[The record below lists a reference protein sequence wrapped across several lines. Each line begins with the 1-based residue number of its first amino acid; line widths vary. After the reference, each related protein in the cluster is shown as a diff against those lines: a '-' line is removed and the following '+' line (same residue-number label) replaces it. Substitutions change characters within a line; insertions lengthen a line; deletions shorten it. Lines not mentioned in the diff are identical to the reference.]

1 MFLRLALVACLLAL
15 ADARTGQEQIPI
27 AAIRAI
33 NGARRG
39 QADAIADRAVSDLT
53 TNANSCDKLRRAD
66 QIMAQLGTGA
76 DSLKAAIG
84 MVAAEKNFNN
94 NRGSG
99 LPALCGEPALPQT
112 PQLRGITPLIDP
124 EVLNA
129 QVANQLSAKTEAAP
143 IDARGM
149 SIADLM
155 VANGFTQFVR
165 ESLDGTTTSSQNQNP
180 APASNNPNV
189 NPNAANPNAGA
200 NGAGAGTNNPNAGGA
215 GVAGAGAG
223 SSNNGNT
230 GATASGGGGSSGIG
244 GASGSGSIS
253 DPLVISPQFSG
264 QGQTAQAA
272 SNGVNLQA
280 SSISGVDFGKCLP
293 TMKFEGGLDGRS
305 ANEGAFQAIDPQIAA
320 GQQSSR
326 DPKDITAR
334 VCAQVSSAACGAND
348 AAQGACESAR
358 AQIAAQNDNDKS
370 TVDAW
375 NTALGFAGTKTNP
388 SGGRENPRSRR
399 RLRSRRFDA
408 S

>member
-1 MFLRLALVACLLAL
+1 MFLRLGLVACLLAL

-27 AAIRAI
+27 AAIRAVD
-33 NGARRG
+33 GARRA
-39 QADAIADRAVSDLT
+39 QADAIANRAVNDLL

-84 MVAAEKNFNN
+84 MVVAEKNFNN

-99 LPALCGEPALPQT
+99 LPAVCGEPGLPQT

-143 IDARGM
+143 IDARGL

-165 ESLDGTTTSSQNQNP
+165 ESLDGTTTSSQNQQP
-180 APASNNPNV
+180 QIPSNNPNV
-189 NPNAANPNAGA
+189 NPNGANPNAGQ
-200 NGAGAGTNNPNAGGA
+200 GAGIGTNNPNAGGA
-215 GVAGAGAG
+215 GAGVAGAGAG
-223 SSNNGNT
+223 AGSTGGANT
-230 GATASGGGGSSGIG
+230 GAASAGGGVG
-244 GASGSGSIS
+244 GATGSGSIS
-253 DPLVISPQFSG
+253 DPLVISPQFGG

-272 SNGVNLQA
+272 ANAGVTLQA
-280 SSISGVDFGKCLP
+280 SSISGVDFGKCMP

-305 ANEGAFQAIDPQIAA
+305 DNQGAFQAIDPQIAA

-326 DPKDITAR
+326 DPKTITDAI
-334 VCAQVSSAACGAND
+334 CTQVSSTACGAND
-348 AAQGACESAR
+348 AAKGACESAK

-370 TVDAW
+370 TADAW

-388 SGGRENPRSRR
+388 GGGRENPRHRR
-399 RLRSRRFDA
+399 RLFVA
-408 S
+408 

>member
-1 MFLRLALVACLLAL
+1 
-15 ADARTGQEQIPI
+15 
-27 AAIRAI
+27 
-33 NGARRG
+33 
-39 QADAIADRAVSDLT
+39 
-53 TNANSCDKLRRAD
+53 
-66 QIMAQLGTGA
+66 MAQLGTGA

-99 LPALCGEPALPQT
+99 LPAVCGEPALPQT

-189 NPNAANPNAGA
+189 NPNAANPNAG
-200 NGAGAGTNNPNAGGA
+200 GA

-223 SSNNGNT
+223 SST
-230 GATASGGGGSSGIG
+230 GATASGVGSSGIS

-280 SSISGVDFGKCLP
+280 SSISGVDFGKCVP

-334 VCAQVSSAACGAND
+334 ICAQVSNAACGAND

-358 AQIAAQNDNDKS
+358 AQVAAQNDNDKG
-370 TVDAW
+370 TADAW

>member
-33 NGARRG
+33 NGDRRG
-39 QADAIADRAVSDLT
+39 QADAIADRAVTDLLT
-53 TNANSCDKLRRAD
+53 TANSCDKLRRAD
-66 QIMAQLGTGA
+66 QIIAQLGNGA

-94 NRGSG
+94 DRGSG
-99 LPALCGEPALPQT
+99 LPAVCGEPALPQT

-143 IDARGM
+143 IDARGL

-155 VANGFTQFVR
+155 VANGFTQFIR
-165 ESLDGTTTSSQNQNP
+165 ESLDGSTTNSQNQNP
-180 APASNNPNV
+180 APPSNNPNV
-189 NPNAANPNAGA
+189 NPNSANSGEGG
-200 NGAGAGTNNPNAGGA
+200 NGAGVGTNNPNAGGA

-223 SSNNGNT
+223 GSSNGNT
-230 GATASGGGGSSGIG
+230 GVTASGGGSTGIG

-272 SNGVNLQA
+272 SNEVNLQA
-280 SSISGVDFGKCLP
+280 SSISGVDFGKCVP
-293 TMKFEGGLDGRS
+293 TMKFEGELDGRS

-320 GQQSSR
+320 GQQSSG
-326 DPKDITAR
+326 DPKDITSR
-334 VCAQVSSAACGAND
+334 ICSQVSSAACGAND
-348 AAQGACESAR
+348 AAKGACESAR
-358 AQIAAQNDNDKS
+358 AQVAAQKDNDKG
-370 TVDAW
+370 TADAW

-388 SGGRENPRSRR
+388 GGGRENPRSRR
-399 RLRSRRFDA
+399 RRLRSRGFDA